1 MSSLEAA
8 LYNYSLEESWDAR
21 LRKWKSA
28 SAEQITEQRTR
39 VRDIRDRL
47 LHLIQDAD
55 EDGDRDQ
62 ASVTSYSF
70 LLSHDRLL
78 AARQQQRERRKLPD
92 TALTV
97 ERELL
102 ATLVQVLEPHVPAAR
117 RLAIEAYLV
126 GQAPPTLEVVDE
138 ATGETPHESVS
149 VDEAQLQVLIDER
162 DRLASRIEALEEAR
176 RRLEVEL
183 GTYDPLAIIELV
195 RKTRDRLNEAERLL
209 SPLALE
215 RDALSR
221 EFGTF
226 TAVQIIGQ
234 VRLLKD
240 KNGELNQQLRFARS
254 RPAVAVVPTA
264 PETDEAL
271 EKLVGAL
278 EEALGIAPEEAL
290 EEALEPLAKAA

>member
-28 SAEQITEQRTR
+28 STEQITEQRTR

-70 LLSHDRLL
+70 LLGHDRLL
-78 AARQQQRERRKLPD
+78 LARQQQRERRKLPD

-102 ATLVQVLEPHVPAAR
+102 ATLIQVLEPHVPAAR

-126 GQAPPTLEVVDE
+126 GQNAPKLEVLDAETGEAPAAPP
-138 ATGETPHESVS
+138 SS
-149 VDEAQLQVLIDER
+149 VDQGELQVLIDER
-162 DRLASRIEALEEAR
+162 DRLASRVEALEEAR
-176 RRLEVEL
+176 RRLEIEL

-195 RKTRDRLNEAERLL
+195 RKTRDRLTEAERLL

-254 RPAVAVVPTA
+254 RPTAPTAPA
-264 PETDEAL
+264 PETDDAL

-278 EEALGIAPEEAL
+278 EDALGLAPT
-290 EEALEPLAKAA
+290 EALEPLLKAA

>member
-62 ASVTSYSF
+62 ASLTSYSF
-70 LLSHDRLL
+70 LLGHDRLL

-97 ERELL
+97 ERDLL
-102 ATLVQVLEPHVPAAR
+102 ATLVQILEPHVPAAR

-126 GQAPPTLEVVDE
+126 GQAAPTPEPDKE
-138 ATGETPHESVS
+138 TGETPPTSTSS
-149 VDEAQLQVLIDER
+149 VDQAELAVLLDER
-162 DRLASRIEALEEAR
+162 ERLASRVEALEEAR

-195 RKTRDRLNEAERLL
+195 RKIRDRLSEVERLL

-226 TAVQIIGQ
+226 TAAQIIGQ

-254 RPAVAVVPTA
+254 RPTPAA
-264 PETDEAL
+264 PATSETDEAL
-271 EKLVGAL
+271 TALVAAL
-278 EEALGIAPEEAL
+278 EDALGIAPN
-290 EEALEPLAKAA
+290 EALEPLAKAA

>member
-28 SAEQITEQRTR
+28 STEQITEQRTR

-70 LLSHDRLL
+70 LLGHDRLL
-78 AARQQQRERRKLPD
+78 LARQQQRERRKLPD
-92 TALTV
+92 TALVV

-102 ATLVQVLEPHVPAAR
+102 ATLIQVLEPHVPAAR
-117 RLAIEAYLV
+117 RMAIEAYLV
-126 GQAPPTLEVVDE
+126 GQAAPQPEIDE
-138 ATGETPHESVS
+138 ATGEVPAAPPSS
-149 VDEAQLQVLIDER
+149 VDQGELSVLIDER
-162 DRLASRIEALEEAR
+162 DRLASRVEALEEAR

-183 GTYDPLAIIELV
+183 GTYDPLDIIELV
-195 RKTRDRLNEAERLL
+195 RKTRDRLTEAERLL

-226 TAVQIIGQ
+226 TALQIIGQ

-254 RPAVAVVPTA
+254 RPVTATA
-264 PETDEAL
+264 PAPEPDDAL
-271 EKLVGAL
+271 ETLVGAL
-278 EEALGIAPEEAL
+278 EEALGLTPI
-290 EEALEPLAKAA
+290 EALEPLARAA